1 MDILNFIP
9 GYNTNIFLAG
19 REPAFIMLLSFVL
32 TYIIT
37 RGYTRIARHTGWGS
51 ASFGGVHT
59 HHMVF
64 GLVLAFSAGAL
75 LFAFTPP
82 QGPFYLLLAA
92 VFGCGAALVLDEFA
106 LIFHLQDVYWEQ
118 EGRKSVDAVV
128 LAIVIGSILLLRITP
143 FGTTYDEAATGI
155 AIGVAINLPIVIIA
169 GLKGKIFFALV
180 GIFIPPI
187 SIIAAIRIA
196 EPDSIWAHRFYKNN
210 GNKIIKSK
218 KRYDSYE
225 RKWRSKKEQVW
236 DLIGG
241 KTGRP
246 NINK

>member
-1 MDILNFIP
+1 MNIFNFVP
-9 GYNTNIFLAG
+9 GYDSGIYLAD
-19 REPAFIMLLSFVL
+19 REPAFIMLLSFTL

-59 HHMVF
+59 HHMIF

-82 QGPFYLLLAA
+82 QGSFFLLLAA
-92 VFGCGAALVLDEFA
+92 LFGCGAALVLDEFA

-143 FGTTYDEAATGI
+143 FGTTYDEAATNI

-187 SIIAAIRIA
+187 SLIAAIRIA
-196 EPDSIWAHRFYKNN
+196 EPNSIWAHRFYKKN
-210 GNKIIKSK
+210 GKKIIKSK
-218 KRYDSYE
+218 KRYTMYE
-225 RKWRSKKEQVW
+225 NRLRVKKEQLW
-236 DLIGG
+236 DIIGG